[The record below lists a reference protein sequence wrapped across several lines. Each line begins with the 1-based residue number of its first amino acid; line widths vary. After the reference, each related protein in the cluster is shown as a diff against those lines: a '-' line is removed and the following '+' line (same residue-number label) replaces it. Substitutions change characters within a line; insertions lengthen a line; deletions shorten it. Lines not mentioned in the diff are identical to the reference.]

1 MSGPGGPNLAASPDH
16 RTREG
21 AERLPAMPRTRI
33 AAALAAIACAF
44 LWIGRAVAAQ
54 PPLSP
59 EDRALVAEAADY
71 LQGLGEVKGRFTQI
85 DARGNVTHGELY
97 LKRPGRAR
105 FAYDPPSGL
114 LVVSDGANVS
124 VFDPRLRTFN
134 HYPLKYTPLSLFLA
148 RQIRLDR
155 GVEIT
160 HVTHFSNGF
169 GLTARDARHETRGQ
183 ITLTFATD
191 PLRLT
196 DWTMTDARGQTTR
209 VDLTS
214 LRPTSGL
221 DPALFE
227 LHDPRGIAPATQ
239 APN

>member
-1 MSGPGGPNLAASPDH
+1 MQKIFAAAFGLAV
-16 RTREG
+16 
-21 AERLPAMPRTRI
+21 
-33 AAALAAIACAF
+33 AALA
-44 LWIGRAVAAQ
+44 VAPSLAAP

-59 EDRALVAEAADY
+59 EDKALVDQATAY
-71 LQGLGEVKGRFTQI
+71 LQDLGEVKGRFVQT
-85 DARGNVTHGELY
+85 DSRGAVTHGELY

-124 VFDPRLRTFN
+124 VFDPRLRSFN
-134 HYPLKYTPLSLFLA
+134 RYPLKYTPLSLFLA

-155 GVEIT
+155 GVVVT

-169 GLTARDARHETRGQ
+169 GLTARDGRHEAQGQ

-191 PLRLT
+191 PFRLS

-209 VDLTS
+209 VQLTS
-214 LRPTSGL
+214 LQPTSGT
-221 DPALFE
+221 DPSLFV
-227 LHDPRGIAPATQ
+227 LRDPRGVAPTIQ
-239 APN
+239 TPN